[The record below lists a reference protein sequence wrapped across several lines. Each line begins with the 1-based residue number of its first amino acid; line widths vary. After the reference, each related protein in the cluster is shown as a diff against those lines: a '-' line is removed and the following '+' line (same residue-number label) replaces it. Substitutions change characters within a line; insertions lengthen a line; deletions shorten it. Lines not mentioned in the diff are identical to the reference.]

1 MPHHQKK
8 QRYAILKIDLISL
21 FYKST
26 AIDKVKEVIKNN
38 ILQLIPSITPYIN
51 RFIKGFICMIIYVA
65 CWPILAFLAGKLIPA
80 IGSGELST
88 VTNIIINSLVV
99 FLIQKTAQY
108 GQDVY
113 IAKPSLEIS
122 EVMRQSLFSK
132 IHKIKMNFI
141 NNISAGDITYR
152 LTEDADRV
160 SEVIYK
166 TFQDTLPCVLQLL
179 AVIIYMFYLD
189 WSLTISTFILA
200 PIIVLSVNNFGKRVL
215 IASEKS
221 QESTSDL
228 AGLIGESINGIST
241 IRSFA
246 AENWIKGRFNTRLR
260 SNKQAKYKTLK
271 LLAIQHPIVGFIE
284 AFGILAILGLGALRI
299 NLGLLNSEE
308 FSSFFAAILM
318 LIDPIS
324 HISTNFNEYKQ
335 AEASLKRLKKINMQ
349 PMEKDEWNLEKISK
363 IKGKIEFNHV
373 SFEYKKDNEVL
384 KDITLKISKG
394 QVIAF
399 VGSSGAGKS
408 TMMSL
413 ILKFISPKIGDIYI
427 DDKNIRSISSI
438 DIRSNIALVQQQPFL
453 FSGRIIDVIKMGRD
467 FSEDDVIKSAKIA
480 NAHEFILKLPSKYE
494 TNITERGSNF
504 SGGQIQRL
512 AIARAILG
520 NPSILLLDEATS
532 ALDSDSEA
540 EVQKG
545 LNQAMNNRTVIVV
558 AHRLSTTQG
567 ADKIVVFDKGK
578 IVDSGKHIDLFNKD
592 GIYKELCEK
601 QLIKVT

>member
-1 MPHHQKK
+1 
-8 QRYAILKIDLISL
+8 
-21 FYKST
+21 
-26 AIDKVKEVIKNN
+26 
-38 ILQLIPSITPYIN
+38 
-51 RFIKGFICMIIYVA
+51 MIIYVA

-88 VTNIIINSLVV
+88 VTKIIINSLVV

-228 AGLIGESINGIST
+228 ASLIGESINGIST

-246 AENWIKGRFNTRLR
+246 VENWIKGRFNTRLR

-308 FSSFFAAILM
+308 FSRFFAALLM

-349 PMEKDEWNLEKISK
+349 PMEKDERNLEKIAK
-363 IKGKIEFNHV
+363 INGKIEFNHV

-480 NAHEFILKLPSKYE
+480 NAHEFILKLPSKYD

-545 LNQAMNNRTVIVV
+545 LNQAMNNRTVIIV

-578 IVDSGKHIDLFNKD
+578 IVDSGKHIDLFNKN

>member
-1 MPHHQKK
+1 
-8 QRYAILKIDLISL
+8 
-21 FYKST
+21 
-26 AIDKVKEVIKNN
+26 
-38 ILQLIPSITPYIN
+38 
-51 RFIKGFICMIIYVA
+51 MIIYVA

-349 PMEKDEWNLEKISK
+349 PMEKDERNLEKIAK
-363 IKGKIEFNHV
+363 INGKIEFNHV

-453 FSGRIIDVIKMGRD
+453 FSGRIIDVIKMGRN

-545 LNQAMNNRTVIVV
+545 LNQAMNNRTVIIV

>member
-1 MPHHQKK
+1 MPRLQKK

-38 ILQLIPSITPYIN
+38 ILQLIPSFTPYIN

-88 VTNIIINSLVV
+88 VTNIIINSLIV

-349 PMEKDEWNLEKISK
+349 PMEKDERNLDKIAK
-363 IKGKIEFNHV
+363 INGNIEFNHV

-413 ILKFISPKIGDIYI
+413 ILKFISPKTGDIYI

-453 FSGRIIDVIKMGRD
+453 FSGRIIDVIKMGRN

-545 LNQAMNNRTVIVV
+545 LNQAMNNRTVIIV

-578 IVDSGKHIDLFNKD
+578 IIDSGKHIDLFNKD

>member
-38 ILQLIPSITPYIN
+38 ILQLIPPITPYIN

-349 PMEKDEWNLEKISK
+349 PMEKDERNLEKIAK
-363 IKGKIEFNHV
+363 INGKIEFNHV

-545 LNQAMNNRTVIVV
+545 LNQAMNNRTVIIV

>member
-349 PMEKDEWNLEKISK
+349 PMEKDERNLEKIAK
-363 IKGKIEFNHV
+363 INGKIEFNHV

-413 ILKFISPKIGDIYI
+413 ILKFISPKTGDIYI

-453 FSGRIIDVIKMGRD
+453 FSGRIIDVIKMGRN

-545 LNQAMNNRTVIVV
+545 LNQAMNNRTVIIV